1 VSWNLLWRGLQW
13 DDDIGS
19 GSEVAATNGAAVVFI
34 FRQEDIDQKPHVVAA
49 FINAVK
55 EAKAFIQ
62 NPANFDET
70 VTIAYSYFTF
80 VLPNSE
86 ALMTA
91 AMKVALPSYKASISR
106 PAVVRRRSSF
116 M

>member
-49 FINAVK
+49 FINAV
-55 EAKAFIQ
+55 
-62 NPANFDET
+62 
-70 VTIAYSYFTF
+70 
-80 VLPNSE
+80 
-86 ALMTA
+86 
-91 AMKVALPSYKASISR
+91 
-106 PAVVRRRSSF
+106 
-116 M
+116 